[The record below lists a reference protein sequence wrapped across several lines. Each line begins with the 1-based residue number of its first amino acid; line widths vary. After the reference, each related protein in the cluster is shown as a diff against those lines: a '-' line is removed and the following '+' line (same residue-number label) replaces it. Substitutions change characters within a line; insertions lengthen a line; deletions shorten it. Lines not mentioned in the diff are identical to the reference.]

1 MVDGITDTL
10 LLGRT
15 LETDRQHLSC
25 SVLPTHALAP
35 DEATSPAGT
44 PVFRI
49 DAPVGDSAIA
59 PGHFIVGPENQ
70 LVEVAIRSVLANP
83 SDPFATRH
91 YNPLVFHGPS
101 GTGKSHVA
109 QGIAAL
115 WKKNNRRQRV
125 VVTTAVDFAHELN
138 DAIESQ
144 AVDEFRKKYR
154 TAGLLVLEDLGQLAT
169 RKSGKLNAQE
179 EFIHTLDALVAE
191 ERWVVITASAAP
203 IDLPGLLPALHS
215 RLAAGLTVPLAPPG
229 LEVRLAVLKQ
239 LAAMREIELPE
250 PVAQVLAEGISGT
263 VPELAGALMQLA
275 MPNGF
280 GAAPIDLRAARKFL
294 AQRNN
299 KQQPSMHEIAVA
311 TAKHFSIRLNDL
323 KSPVRRRALVTAR
336 GVAVYLA
343 RHCGGESLEEI
354 GRYFGGRDHTTVMH
368 SCRRTEEMLNSDPT
382 IHEAVERLRKELW
395 KT

>member
-1 MVDGITDTL
+1 MVDGIVDTL
-10 LLGRT
+10 LPGI
-15 LETDRQHLSC
+15 
-25 SVLPTHALAP
+25 P
-35 DEATSPAGT
+35 
-44 PVFRI
+44 I
-49 DAPVGDSAIA
+49 DSDGEDQGSFA
-59 PGHFIVGPENQ
+59 PGHFLVGPENR
-70 LVEVAIRSVLANP
+70 LVEVAVRSVLAERQQESCP
-83 SDPFATRH
+83 TAPTEDLASIACC

-109 QGIAAL
+109 QGLAAA
-115 WKKNNRRQRV
+115 WKARNRPQRV
-125 VVTTAVDFAHELN
+125 VVTTAVDFARELS

-154 TAGLLVLEDLGQLAT
+154 TAGLLVFEDLGQLAT
-169 RKSGKLNAQE
+169 RKSGKLSAQE
-179 EFIHTLDALVAE
+179 ELIHTLDALLAE
-191 ERWVVITASAAP
+191 ERWVVVTASAAP
-203 IDLPGLLPALHS
+203 VELPGLLPVLQS
-215 RLAAGLTVPLAPPG
+215 RLSAGLTVPLAPPG
-229 LEVRLAVLKQ
+229 REVRLAVLKQ
-239 LAAMREIELPE
+239 LAALRDVELPE

-263 VPELAGALMQLA
+263 VPELAGVLMQLA

-280 GAAPIDLRAARKFL
+280 GTEPIDLRAARRYL

-299 KQQPSMHEIAVA
+299 QPQPSVHEIAVA
-311 TAKHFSIRLNDL
+311 TAKHFSLRLNDL

-343 RHCGGESLEEI
+343 RHCGGESLQEI

-368 SCRRTEEMLNSDPT
+368 SCRRTEQMLDSDPS